1 MNFLFYLDPSVEF
14 NNPNFRFTSFRN
26 SILPQAR
33 ALIDAGHNVSVITN
47 SVITKNIEK
56 DGISLKGIDL
66 IVIDIFQIIRIGNFS
81 IATLN
86 NNKEKLEE
94 IIKIIKKKWEN
105 RPDPDIVIIWE
116 SIASYLTT
124 IFKTAKFI
132 YQTPGFFSRPPY
144 PQLISLNSGLLS
156 NSESPDFYSQESI
169 ANYNEI
175 RNDLR
180 DFFVSTSSIQNK
192 VNKLKQNYSKI
203 ILFPLQVDGYFM
215 VDSQIK
221 GKNQLDILYDIL
233 ENIPKDICLIVTD
246 YRSKDI
252 NSNVINNN
260 IKHLLLEKYKNLVYD
275 EEINNTFCS
284 SQQLLPS
291 IDGVITI
298 SSSVGLQ
305 AAFWQLPL
313 LVYGNNYVSYF
324 ATAENIIDF
333 IESLG
338 KKINQDS
345 RIYRSL
351 TYQNIPVPGKFISD
365 KEWVNN
371 LFKYI
376 NREQNILSEDNKWL
390 ENNLRKK
397 EYLRAIKY
405 DVTNRIDRQNCQE
418 LINQIKKHKIISFDI
433 FDTLLLRPFL
443 SPSDLFKFIEP
454 KIRKILNDQSF
465 DFVTKRRNAEKLAF
479 EEALARNEGET
490 SLNEIYEKFCN
501 ENKIDL
507 NKIEEL
513 VSLEIDTERNI
524 LYRRDS
530 IYNAY
535 LFAVSLN
542 KKIIITSD
550 MYLPKYV
557 IQEILKRNKIDYDNL
572 YLSSEIK
579 KKKSSGE
586 LFDFILSDLNCK
598 PEDILHVGDNVK
610 GDLKVP
616 KSKGI
621 HCFHMPRTIE
631 KMVTDETGFYK
642 NLWKRDERNHS
653 LSARSIL
660 AILGNYYYDNAY
672 LPLRKNTIFNG
683 NIENL
688 GFMGFG
694 PLLFGYVKWLCEQ
707 GIRKGISDFY
717 FLARDGKIM
726 KEAYDIVSKCYRH
739 SPKSHYML
747 CSRRSVNLCKIKDFS
762 GINDLLHVEFA
773 SNIRLDALIKNR
785 FGINPSEVQ
794 EEIFKK
800 HNFSN
805 DSRICNADVEN
816 LVPLFKDIQCLI
828 LNEADKER
836 TAYLQYLNSIGFVSN
851 NKKIGIVDIGYA
863 GTMQQSL
870 YQITNIKT
878 SGFYLITFRKALE
891 RLQNEDLKSYGYLG
905 NFIDRHDTCEPFCRF
920 VPLFETLFSSADT
933 SFTKFCEINRTLIPI
948 YQDSC
953 ASEETRKVIVEKI
966 HDGALNFIK
975 KTCDSFKG
983 DLKYLDV
990 EPFKSERM
998 LISYF
1003 SNPDARDAK
1012 LMQGIVFEDSYGGK
1026 SEKVILPTD
1035 LNFNGEVVWKNG
1047 LAALKKTSKQQIE
1060 SNPQISNNSQI
1071 HYRFGQK
1078 VVLKLYKEIL
1088 SQSRF
1093 QKLELRP
1100 EEFFKDSK
1108 NFITKNIVSK
1118 IYFMGK

>member
-1 MNFLFYLDPSVEF
+1 MNFLFYLDPSVEI

-169 ANYNEI
+169 ANYNET

-433 FDTLLLRPFL
+433 FDHLTL
-443 SPSDLFKFIEP
+443 
-454 KIRKILNDQSF
+454 
-465 DFVTKRRNAEKLAF
+465 
-479 EEALARNEGET
+479 
-490 SLNEIYEKFCN
+490 
-501 ENKIDL
+501 
-507 NKIEEL
+507 
-513 VSLEIDTERNI
+513 
-524 LYRRDS
+524 
-530 IYNAY
+530 
-535 LFAVSLN
+535 
-542 KKIIITSD
+542 
-550 MYLPKYV
+550 
-557 IQEILKRNKIDYDNL
+557 
-572 YLSSEIK
+572 
-579 KKKSSGE
+579 
-586 LFDFILSDLNCK
+586 
-598 PEDILHVGDNVK
+598 
-610 GDLKVP
+610 
-616 KSKGI
+616 
-621 HCFHMPRTIE
+621 
-631 KMVTDETGFYK
+631 
-642 NLWKRDERNHS
+642 
-653 LSARSIL
+653 
-660 AILGNYYYDNAY
+660 
-672 LPLRKNTIFNG
+672 
-683 NIENL
+683 
-688 GFMGFG
+688 
-694 PLLFGYVKWLCEQ
+694 
-707 GIRKGISDFY
+707 
-717 FLARDGKIM
+717 
-726 KEAYDIVSKCYRH
+726 
-739 SPKSHYML
+739 
-747 CSRRSVNLCKIKDFS
+747 
-762 GINDLLHVEFA
+762 
-773 SNIRLDALIKNR
+773 
-785 FGINPSEVQ
+785 
-794 EEIFKK
+794 
-800 HNFSN
+800 
-805 DSRICNADVEN
+805 
-816 LVPLFKDIQCLI
+816 
-828 LNEADKER
+828 
-836 TAYLQYLNSIGFVSN
+836 
-851 NKKIGIVDIGYA
+851 
-863 GTMQQSL
+863 
-870 YQITNIKT
+870 
-878 SGFYLITFRKALE
+878 
-891 RLQNEDLKSYGYLG
+891 
-905 NFIDRHDTCEPFCRF
+905 
-920 VPLFETLFSSADT
+920 
-933 SFTKFCEINRTLIPI
+933 
-948 YQDSC
+948 
-953 ASEETRKVIVEKI
+953 
-966 HDGALNFIK
+966 
-975 KTCDSFKG
+975 
-983 DLKYLDV
+983 
-990 EPFKSERM
+990 
-998 LISYF
+998 
-1003 SNPDARDAK
+1003 
-1012 LMQGIVFEDSYGGK
+1012 
-1026 SEKVILPTD
+1026 
-1035 LNFNGEVVWKNG
+1035 
-1047 LAALKKTSKQQIE
+1047 
-1060 SNPQISNNSQI
+1060 
-1071 HYRFGQK
+1071 
-1078 VVLKLYKEIL
+1078 
-1088 SQSRF
+1088 
-1093 QKLELRP
+1093 
-1100 EEFFKDSK
+1100 
-1108 NFITKNIVSK
+1108 
-1118 IYFMGK
+1118 